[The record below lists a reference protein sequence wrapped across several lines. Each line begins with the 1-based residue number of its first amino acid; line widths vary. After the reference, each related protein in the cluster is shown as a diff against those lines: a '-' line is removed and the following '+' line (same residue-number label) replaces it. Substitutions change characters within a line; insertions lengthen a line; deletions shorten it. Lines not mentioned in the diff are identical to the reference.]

1 MKNAMQLKGVIKNIA
16 KEKKLAPQ
24 IVLQNYMLER
34 LLERISLS
42 KYKDHYILKGGFL
55 IAAMVGLDTRAT
67 MDMDV
72 TIKGYP
78 VEKDSIRTMVEEIIN
93 IPIDDSIS
101 FRLKSV
107 EDIRETDDYPGYRVA
122 LTANY
127 EKMAVPLKLD
137 ITTGDKITPKEIE
150 FSYKSMFEDR
160 EIPVLA
166 YNLSTILAE
175 KLETVVTRGDLNT
188 RPRDYYDIFILDK
201 LYESAIDWDSVKQ
214 AFSATVEKRG
224 SEALVSN
231 YVKIIEGV
239 VMSSVMQSQWEG
251 YANNFAYAQG
261 ISFKDTCDTV
271 QRLLERVVKV

>member
-1 MKNAMQLKGVIKNIA
+1 
-16 KEKKLAPQ
+16 
-24 IVLQNYMLER
+24 
-34 LLERISLS
+34 
-42 KYKDHYILKGGFL
+42 
-55 IAAMVGLDTRAT
+55 
-67 MDMDV
+67 
-72 TIKGYP
+72 
-78 VEKDSIRTMVEEIIN
+78 
-93 IPIDDSIS
+93 
-101 FRLKSV
+101 
-107 EDIRETDDYPGYRVA
+107 
-122 LTANY
+122 
-127 EKMAVPLKLD
+127 MAVPLKLD

-175 KLETVVTRGDLNT
+175 KLETVVTRGELNT

-251 YANNFAYAQG
+251 YVNNFAYAQG

-271 QRLLERVVKV
+271 QRLLESVVKE